1 MHGQCYEPAR
11 LGRYR
16 PLPRRV
22 LSWKMR
28 REMGHLPVPV
38 VGLAVLFMVTN
49 AAVIL
54 LGRLSGRLSRQES
67 VIYIGLL
74 LIGLVEFAFLVLW
87 VRMRQ

>member
-1 MHGQCYEPAR
+1 
-11 LGRYR
+11 
-16 PLPRRV
+16 
-22 LSWKMR
+22 MR

-38 VGLAVLFMVTN
+38 VGLAILFMVTN